1 MKKLDKKAFEPLD
14 DYEQELIEYIE
25 NNDLETLK
33 ISTDETKEFQ
43 KIAKNT
49 LDKLEEKKRI
59 SINIRT
65 RDLEQLKQKAKSSSI
80 PYQNLIQALVNNY
93 VQGKIKLEI

>member
-1 MKKLDKKAFEPLD
+1 M
-14 DYEQELIEYIE
+14 
-25 NNDLETLK
+25 
-33 ISTDETKEFQ
+33 
-43 KIAKNT
+43 AKDT

-59 SINIRT
+59 SINIKVK
-65 RDLEQLKQKAKSSSI
+65 DLNLLKQKAKESSI